1 MTNTAAGPALS
12 LTTNIDHQL
21 EQAPELRKL
30 AYEVIVAEGVRDLT
44 TAQHIALTMFYR
56 SLQTHEAIELL
67 LKEKLVE
74 DARALVRVLVEN
86 EVNCAYML
94 VVGDEETTEDF
105 VKHPRYWKYFLMRD
119 LKAVDET
126 RFRQSVPAELEAE
139 IRKDYEELRPRFE
152 KKPRRNSEWCVDG
165 KLIERAAK
173 VDERFAEF
181 VKQPYIEFRWLV
193 NSSWRFDSSH
203 VHGSADALLEQVSQS
218 GKEITIEQ
226 KYDPE
231 DAAEALYIANLALAL
246 VLRPIDLLLGAK
258 NVAVVNARL
267 LKFNGH
273 ATNPVLT
280 QEQPIP
286 STKTTT

>member
-1 MTNTAAGPALS
+1 MTNTAAARSVS
-12 LTTNIDHQL
+12 LTTNLDHQL
-21 EQAPELRKL
+21 EQAPEIRDL
-30 AYEVIVAEGVRDLT
+30 AYAVIVADGIRDLKIE
-44 TAQHIALTMFYR
+44 QRIALAMFYR
-56 SLQTHEAIELL
+56 SLQTHKAIEILL
-67 LKEKLVE
+67 RQKLVE
-74 DARALVRVLVEN
+74 DARALVRVVVEN

-94 VVGDEETTEDF
+94 VVGDEETAEDF
-105 VKHPRYWKYFLMRD
+105 VKHPRYWKYFLIRD

-126 RFRQSVPAELEAE
+126 RFRQSVPAELEVE

-203 VHGSADALLEQVSQS
+203 VHGSADALLEQVSRS

-267 LKFNGH
+267 SKFNGH
-273 ATNPVLT
+273 TPEPVL
-280 QEQPIP
+280 
-286 STKTTT
+286 